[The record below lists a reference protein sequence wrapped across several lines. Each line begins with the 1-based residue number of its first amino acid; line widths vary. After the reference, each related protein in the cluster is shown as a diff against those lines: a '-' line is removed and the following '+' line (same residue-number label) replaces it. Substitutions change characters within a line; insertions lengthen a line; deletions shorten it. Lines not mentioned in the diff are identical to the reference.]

1 MSKFIS
7 GESRDQSTLF
17 PESLEDYVSEDNTV
31 RVIDVFIEELNL
43 AELGFKGLTLKSTGR
58 PKYHP
63 ATLLKLYLYG
73 YLNRIQSSRR
83 LETECQRNIELMW
96 LLGKLAP
103 DFKTIA
109 DFRKDNGGGI
119 KNVCKTFVEV
129 CRRLNMFE
137 KPVVAIDGSK
147 FKASN
152 NKGNNFTPS
161 KVKFHI
167 DRVEK
172 NIERY
177 LELLDEADKEQANV
191 TKIKATKERLADFR
205 SQLKKLH
212 EIKEQVEAHPDK
224 QISTTDPDSRLM
236 KTQGFT
242 RVVSYNVQSA
252 VDTKHHL
259 IVAHDVTNVPD
270 RGQLASMTKLAQ
282 EALRKKDI
290 RVLADK
296 GYFSQPDIKDTIDLG
311 AEPIMPKTDTSSSEK
326 KGIFNRSLFKYDAN
340 KDIYLCP
347 AGNELQNRMQVFEQ
361 GKYLDVYFNH
371 IACRDCKIRS
381 QCTNSKKDPRRIR
394 RWVHEILTEEMLQK
408 LKNQPELMLHR
419 KQTVEHPFGTIKLW
433 MGATHLL
440 TRGLKSVGTEIS
452 LHVLAYNFRR
462 MITIMGVNGLS
473 KAIRVALP

>member
-1 MSKFIS
+1 MSKFIQ
-7 GESRDQSTLF
+7 GESRNQVTLF
-17 PESLEDYVSEDNTV
+17 PEALDDFVEEENTA
-31 RVIDVFIEELNL
+31 RVIDVFIDELDL
-43 AELGFKGLTLKSTGR
+43 KSLGFDGLELKNTGR

-83 LETECQRNIELMW
+83 LEIECQRNIELMW

-109 DFRKDNGGGI
+109 DFRKNNSQGI
-119 KNVCKTFVEV
+119 KNVCKAFVEI

-137 KPVVAIDGSK
+137 NLTIAIDGSK

-161 KVKFHI
+161 KVKSHI

-172 NIERY
+172 HVARY
-177 LELLDEADKEQANV
+177 LELLETADKEQAPV
-191 TKIKATKERLADFR
+191 AKIKATKERLSNFR
-205 SQLKKLH
+205 QQLKELH
-212 EIKEQVEAHPDK
+212 DIKREVEAHPDK

-242 RVVSYNVQSA
+242 RVVSYNVQSV

-259 IVAHDVTNVPD
+259 IVAHEVTNVPD
-270 RGQLASMTKLAQ
+270 RGQLTPMTKLAQ
-282 EALRKKDI
+282 AALQNKNI

-296 GYFSQPDIKDTIDLG
+296 GYFSQPDLKSTIDLG

-326 KGIFNRSLFKYDAN
+326 KGIFNRSLFKYDAD
-340 KDIYLCP
+340 KDIYVCP

-361 GKYLDVYFNH
+361 GKYLDVYFNC
-371 IACRDCKIRS
+371 IACRDCIIRS
-381 QCTNSKKDPRRIR
+381 KCTRSKKDARRIR
-394 RWVHEILTEEMLQK
+394 RWVHEELTEQMLKK
-408 LKNQPELMLHR
+408 LEDEPELMLHR

-440 TRGLKSVGTEIS
+440 TRRFKNVSTEIS

-462 MITIMGVNGLS
+462 MLTIMGTGGLRN
-473 KAIRVALP
+473 AIKLALL

>member
-7 GESRDQSTLF
+7 GENREQSTLF
-17 PESLEDYVSEDNTV
+17 PESLEDYVGEENTV

-43 AELGFKGLTLKSTGR
+43 AEIGFKGLTLKATGR

-83 LETECQRNIELMW
+83 LETECRRNVELMW

-109 DFRKDNGGGI
+109 DFRKDNGDGI

-137 KPVVAIDGSK
+137 GSVVAIDGSK

-152 NKGNNFTPS
+152 NKSNNYTPK
-161 KVKFHI
+161 KVQFHI

-172 NIERY
+172 NIARY
-177 LELLDEADKEQANV
+177 LELLDEADKEQVNSV
-191 TKIKATKERLADFR
+191 KIEATKERLAEFR
-205 SQLKKLH
+205 NQLKELH
-212 EIKEQVEAHPDK
+212 EIKEQVENHPDK

-236 KTQGFT
+236 KTQGFS

-252 VDTKHHL
+252 VDTKNHL
-259 IVAHDVTNVPD
+259 IVAHDVINVPD
-270 RGQLASMTKLAQ
+270 RGQLAPMTKLAQ
-282 EALRKKDI
+282 DALNRKDI
-290 RVLADK
+290 LALADK
-296 GYFSQPDIKDTIDLG
+296 GCFSQRDIKDAMDLG
-311 AEPIMPKTDTSSSEK
+311 AKVLVPKGDTSGSEK
-326 KGIFNRSLFKYDAN
+326 AGIFNRSQFKYDKEN
-340 KDIYLCP
+340 DHCVCP
-347 AGNELQNRMQVFEQ
+347 AGNELPRKRRVFDS
-361 GKYLDVYFNH
+361 GLDLDVYVNGA
-371 IACRDCKIRS
+371 ACTSCQIRS
-381 QCTNSKKDPRRIR
+381 QCTRSKKEPRKVK
-394 RWVHEILTEEMLQK
+394 RWIHEDLTDKMLTELDDNPEAMLQ
-408 LKNQPELMLHR
+408 R

-440 TRGLKSVGTEIS
+440 TRRFKNVSTEIS
-452 LHVLAYNFRR
+452 LHILAYNFRR
-462 MITIMGVNGLS
+462 MITIMGVRDLS
-473 KAIRVALP
+473 NAIRVTLQ

>member
-7 GESRDQSTLF
+7 GENREQSTLF
-17 PESLEDYVSEDNTV
+17 PESLEDYVGEENTV

-43 AELGFKGLTLKSTGR
+43 AEIGFKGLTLKATGR

-83 LETECQRNIELMW
+83 LEIECRRNVELMW

-109 DFRKDNGGGI
+109 DFRKDNGDGI

-137 KPVVAIDGSK
+137 GAVVAIDGSK

-152 NKGNNFTPS
+152 NKSNNYTPK
-161 KVKFHI
+161 KVQFHI

-172 NIERY
+172 NIARY
-177 LELLDEADKEQANV
+177 LELLDEADKEQVNSV
-191 TKIKATKERLADFR
+191 KIEATKERLAEFR
-205 SQLKKLH
+205 NQLKELH
-212 EIKEQVEAHPDK
+212 EIKKQVENHPDK

-252 VDTKHHL
+252 VDTKNHL

-270 RGQLASMTKLAQ
+270 RGQLAPMTKLAQ
-282 EALRKKDI
+282 EALQKKDI
-290 RVLADK
+290 MVLADK
-296 GYFSQPDIKDTIDLG
+296 GYFSQPDLKATIELG

-326 KGIFNRSLFKYDAN
+326 KGIFNRSMFKYDAD
-340 KDIYLCP
+340 KDIYICP

-361 GKYLDVYFNH
+361 GKYLDVYFNC

-381 QCTNSKKDPRRIR
+381 QCTKSKKDARRIR
-394 RWVHEILTEEMLQK
+394 RWVHEELTEQMLKK
-408 LKNQPELMLHR
+408 LEDAPELMLHR
-419 KQTVEHPFGTIKLW
+419 KQTVEHPFGSIKLW

-440 TRGLKSVGTEIS
+440 TRRFKNVSTEIS
-452 LHVLAYNFRR
+452 LHVLTYNLRR
-462 MITIMGVNGLS
+462 MITIMGVRGLS
-473 KAIRVALP
+473 NAIRAVLQ